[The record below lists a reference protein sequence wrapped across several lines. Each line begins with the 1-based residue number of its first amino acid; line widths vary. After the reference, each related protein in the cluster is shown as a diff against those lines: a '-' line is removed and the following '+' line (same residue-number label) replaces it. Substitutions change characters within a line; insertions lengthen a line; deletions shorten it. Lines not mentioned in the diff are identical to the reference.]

1 MEPRKRAQW
10 VDIGGFIVVAVAAFV
25 AYYFLGGK
33 DHWPFRG
40 PSAEKLLPV
49 ASAPEGPQTVELTGK
64 QLELVKVGKVETR
77 AFRIVKSAVGAVDFD
92 QDRSTPVSSPY
103 QGRILEVFVSLGDR
117 VKSGDPLFTVESP
130 DLMSA
135 AATLIQT
142 AGVLDLANA
151 NLVRLRG
158 AARLG
163 GTAQKDLDQAISDQ
177 KTAEGNFKAAR
188 LALGVFGK
196 TDDEI
201 DAMARDRK
209 VGRALIVRSPADGVV
224 SARNGAPGLFVQ
236 PGNAPVT
243 VSDDSTMWLNAFVAE
258 SDAPAISVGD
268 AVLARAPA
276 VSDAPFAAK
285 VSRVARSV
293 DPVTHRQ
300 LVRMEVDN
308 KARTFRAGMM
318 ATFEITVAQPTLSPS
333 IPATGVVRE
342 GDGSMTAWVRQ
353 DQTHFA
359 QRVVKVGAQQDGQD
373 QILAGLKDGE
383 PVIVD
388 GAVFVDNMLNAGP
401 SD

>member
-10 VDIGGFIVVAVAAFV
+10 VDIGGFVVVALAALV

-33 DHWPFRG
+33 DHWPFRR
-40 PSAEKLLPV
+40 PSPEKLLPV
-49 ASAPEGPQTVELTGK
+49 ASGFEGPPTVELTRK
-64 QLELVKVGKVETR
+64 QLQMIKLGKVETH

-103 QGRILEVFVSLGDR
+103 QGRILEVFVNLGDR

-130 DLMSA
+130 DLMTA
-135 AATLIQT
+135 EATLIQT

-158 AARLG
+158 AAKLG
-163 GTAQKDLDQAISDQ
+163 GTAQKDLDQAVSDQ
-177 KTAEGNFKAAR
+177 KTAEGNYKAAR
-188 LALGVFGK
+188 LALGVFGR
-196 TDDEI
+196 TDEEI
-201 DAMARDRK
+201 DAIAKSRK
-209 VGRALIVRSPADGVV
+209 VDRALVIRSPADGVV
-224 SARNGAPGLFVQ
+224 SARAAAPGLFVQ
-236 PGNAPVT
+236 PGNAPMT
-243 VSDDSTMWLNAFVAE
+243 ISDDSTMWLNAFVVEA
-258 SDAPAISVGD
+258 DAPAIAVGD
-268 AVLARAPA
+268 AVVARAPSA
-276 VSDAPFAAK
+276 SDTAFNAK
-285 VSRVARSV
+285 VSRVALSV

-308 KARTFRAGMM
+308 KARKLRAGMM
-318 ATFEITVAQPTLSPS
+318 ATFEIAVAQPVLSPS
-333 IPATGVVRE
+333 MPAAGVVRE
-342 GDGSMTAWVRQ
+342 GDGSMTAWVRR

-359 QRVVKVGAQQDGQD
+359 QRVVKVGIRQDGRD

>member
-25 AYYFLGGK
+25 AYYYLGGK
-33 DHWPFRG
+33 DRWPFRQ
-40 PSAEKLLPV
+40 PSPQKLLPV
-49 ASAPEGPQTVELTGK
+49 ASAPGGPQTVELTGK
-64 QLELVKVGKVETR
+64 QLELVKLGKVETR
-77 AFRIVKSAVGAVDFD
+77 AFRIVKTAVGAVDFD
-92 QDRSTPVSSPY
+92 QDRSTQVSTPY
-103 QGRILEVFVSLGDR
+103 QGRVLEVFVNLGDR
-117 VKSGDPLFTVESP
+117 VKSGDPLFTIESP

-135 AATLIQT
+135 EATLIQT

-158 AARLG
+158 AAKLG

-196 TDDEI
+196 TNDEI
-201 DAMARDRK
+201 GAIAKDRK
-209 VGRALIVRSPADGVV
+209 VDPALIIRSPADGVV
-224 SARNGAPGLFVQ
+224 SARIAAPGLLVQ
-236 PGNAPVT
+236 PGNTPLT
-243 VSDDSTMWLNAFVAE
+243 VSDDSAMWLNAFVVEA
-258 SDAPAISVGD
+258 DAPAISVGD
-268 AVLARAPA
+268 AVIARVPA
-276 VSDAPFAAK
+276 ASEAPFTAK
-285 VSRVARSV
+285 VSRVALSV

-300 LVRMEVDN
+300 LVRMAIDN
-308 KARTFRAGMM
+308 KARTLRAGMM
-318 ATFEITVAQPTLSPS
+318 ATFEIAVAQPALSPS
-333 IPATGVVRE
+333 IAAAGVVRE

-359 QRVVKVGAQQDGQD
+359 QRVVKVGVQQDGQD
-373 QILAGLKDGE
+373 QILSGLKDGE